1 MIIEWISRE
10 NFNIATKYP
19 EVNNIMKLVIQ
30 RNGQESISFLN
41 LLSSLSYH
49 DEKISLN
56 EMSEILNDQVESEIF
71 IYEVNNLEKIDEIKN
86 MLNFY
91 SVKFSVVD

>member
-1 MIIEWISRE
+1 
-10 NFNIATKYP
+10 
-19 EVNNIMKLVIQ
+19 
-30 RNGQESISFLN
+30 
-41 LLSSLSYH
+41 
-49 DEKISLN
+49 
-56 EMSEILNDQVESEIF
+56 MSEILNDQDESEIF

>member
-1 MIIEWISRE
+1 M
-10 NFNIATKYP
+10 
-19 EVNNIMKLVIQ
+19 
-30 RNGQESISFLN
+30 N

-56 EMSEILNDQVESEIF
+56 EMSEILNDQDESEIF

>member
-1 MIIEWISRE
+1 
-10 NFNIATKYP
+10 
-19 EVNNIMKLVIQ
+19 
-30 RNGQESISFLN
+30 
-41 LLSSLSYH
+41 
-49 DEKISLN
+49 
-56 EMSEILNDQVESEIF
+56 MSEILNDQVESEIF

>member
-10 NFNIATKYP
+10 NFNIATNYP

-41 LLSSLSYH
+41 LLSSLSYY

-56 EMSEILNDQVESEIF
+56 EMSEILNDQDESEIF